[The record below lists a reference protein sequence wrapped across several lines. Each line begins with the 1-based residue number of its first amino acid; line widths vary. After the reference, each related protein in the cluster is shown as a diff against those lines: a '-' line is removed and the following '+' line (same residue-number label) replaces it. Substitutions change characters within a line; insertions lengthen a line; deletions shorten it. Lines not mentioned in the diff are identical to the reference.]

1 MPLLCIGMYIVY
13 EGMTGF
19 STFTYDPCA
28 HVVSS
33 LTCIAGHPNT
43 AEQLHDNCKAL
54 VYRVPRRKAC
64 AHVSVPV

>member
-43 AEQLHDNCKAL
+43 AEQLHIVEYMFTTCCVIIFAMPLNI
-54 VYRVPRRKAC
+54 P
-64 AHVSVPV
+64 